1 MALRYRLEYTETMM
15 TPKEALAKDGTIE
28 VKLGRGR
35 MPAGGH
41 DRCQWLVDNEGYSIK
56 GYVKSGN
63 TSSSTAEPVKPKR
76 IPANG
81 NLENYA
87 DVVYTYPE
95 TSHKAVGPNGEVYG
109 MRECCNTCR
118 VSLVQC
124 HCGHPTILGNIP
136 ITIALK

>member
-1 MALRYRLEYTETMM
+1 MM
-15 TPKEALAKDGTIE
+15 TPKEALAKDGTIP

-35 MPAGGH
+35 LPAGGAE
-41 DRCQWLVDNEGYSIK
+41 RCQYLVDNEGYSIK
-56 GYVKSGN
+56 GFVKSGN
-63 TSSSTAEPVKPKR
+63 TSTTSSPVPPKR
-76 IPANG
+76 VPANG

-95 TSHKAVGPNGEVYG
+95 ANYKAVGPDRKVYG

-124 HCGHPTILGNIP
+124 HCGNPTILGDIP
-136 ITIALK
+136 VTIVLR